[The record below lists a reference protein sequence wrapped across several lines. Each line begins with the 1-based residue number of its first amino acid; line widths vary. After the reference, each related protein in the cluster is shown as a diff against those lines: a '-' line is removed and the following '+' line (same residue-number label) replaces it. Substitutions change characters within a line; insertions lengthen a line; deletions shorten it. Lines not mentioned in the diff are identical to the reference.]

1 MNYETLKTYSNYDH
15 PLYYYQPTSLMED
28 TENDCFR
35 LLLIEEGL
43 GTICFE
49 DWSMSFSAPTL
60 FCFNEKDIPI
70 FKDCRNIKFKNL
82 YFYPRL
88 INPIFNYE
96 NIKCNNNLNLT
107 YVEQQDCYLLLP
119 FLHRDNY
126 YKGQFLIEPNTF
138 IRVSKLFDFIG
149 RELQQQRDCY
159 WPCRSRS
166 YLLELLILTTK
177 FYDSYQEHLEENT
190 QDMPENVTNI
200 ITYLQNNYKEKIT
213 LEQLATLFTTNRT
226 TLNAQFYKATN
237 LSIIEYLIKL
247 RVNLAET
254 MLRDTLIPITEIM
267 DRVGFNN
274 STHFWRTFKK
284 YNSLSPKEYRDKY
297 CWVKD

>member
-1 MNYETLKTYSNYDH
+1 MNCETVTTYSNFDH
-15 PLYYYQPTSLMED
+15 PLYYYEPSTLANVSEKI
-28 TENDCFR
+28 NFR
-35 LLLIEEGL
+35 LLLIEEGF
-43 GTICFE
+43 GTICFA
-49 DWSMSFSAPTL
+49 DWSFNFSAPTL
-60 FCFNEKDIPI
+60 FCFNERDLPI
-70 FKDCRNIKFKNL
+70 FKDCKNIKIKCI

-88 INPIFNYE
+88 INPSFNYE
-96 NIKCNNNLNLT
+96 NIKCVDNFT
-107 YVEQQDCYLLLP
+107 FIEQQDCFLLLP

-126 YKGQFLIEPNTF
+126 YKGQFSIEQNTF

-177 FYDSYQEHLEENT
+177 FYDSYQEHLEENP
-190 QDMPENVTNI
+190 QDMPENVSNI

-254 MLRDTLIPITEIM
+254 MLRDTLIPISEIM

-274 STHFWRTFKK
+274 SSHFWRTFKK
-284 YNSLSPKEYRDKY
+284 HNSLSPKEYRDKY